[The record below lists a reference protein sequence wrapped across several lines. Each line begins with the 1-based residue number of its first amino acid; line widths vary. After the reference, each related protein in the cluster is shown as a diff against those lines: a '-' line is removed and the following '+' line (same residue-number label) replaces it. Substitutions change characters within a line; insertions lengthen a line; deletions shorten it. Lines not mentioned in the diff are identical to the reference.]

1 MSDKIYLIFN
11 LSIRDLRASQR
22 RLFMSNDLIAMDNS
36 IVTSAYNLSVNEQ
49 RLIYCA
55 LKQMPKGVPVA
66 PDTPFYITR
75 DDFIELGADPNVV
88 AREIR
93 TATRELM
100 KKSLFVRTNEGVV
113 QFQWLRQV
121 LRYDRNAEQK
131 LREKYPNPSD
141 YDKYMNA
148 LRMYNLIDAL
158 PTHKADD
165 NIVARVIFSPEIMP
179 LLSDLKASFTQFLA
193 QDVAEFGSIYSYRI
207 YQLFMQYL
215 NKETGKG
222 WTQIDFYDFRY
233 MLMLLDKYPLT
244 ADFKKRVIDPA
255 IKEINEKSPLKA
267 KYELIKKGRKFVAVK
282 FTFELKERAKKTKEN
297 ESRDL
302 NTPDM
307 FTGKTENDKNRPTV
321 VEALTIQQAKKYA
334 TALKLHPDI
343 LVFYGSLATEDA
355 YYRKVFKTLTEPE
368 EVNEQAQQIVFTAL
382 WRDTDYKK

>member
-1 MSDKIYLIFN
+1 
-11 LSIRDLRASQR
+11 
-22 RLFMSNDLIAMDNS
+22 MSNDLIVMDNS

-75 DDFIELGADPNVV
+75 DDFIELGADPTVV

-222 WTQIDFYDFRY
+222 WTQIDFYDLRY

-282 FTFELKERAKKTKEN
+282 FAFELKEKAKKTKEN
-297 ESRDL
+297 ESRDP
-302 NTPDM
+302 NTVDM
-307 FTGKTENDKNRPTV
+307 LAPIKMTDKQRQTFASKLAELRELGDYAPIGMSMK
-321 VEALTIQQAKKYA
+321 EYAKKIESDLLDPQKA
-334 TALKLHPDI
+334 E
-343 LVFYGSLATEDA
+343 FYRPYLA
-355 YYRKVFKTLTEPE
+355 KVGFAIK
-368 EVNEQAQQIVFTAL
+368 
-382 WRDTDYKK
+382 

>member
-1 MSDKIYLIFN
+1 
-11 LSIRDLRASQR
+11 
-22 RLFMSNDLIAMDNS
+22 MSNDLIVMDNS